1 MDVYILQNEINS
13 DVIEVCDDETNANQL
28 KDNLLETGQYK
39 AIYITTKTVNSDTIG
54 PLSIVKI
61 QGDYSRG
68 TLAIYAYNPTTPQA
82 DKLEFNVSGDSIV
95 YSGFVNLT
103 TGETIEDLKP
113 RIKTW
118 VADEFKIRLENDN

>member
-1 MDVYILQNEINS
+1 MDVYILQNGINS
-13 DVIEVCDDETNANQL
+13 DVIEVCDDETNADQL
-28 KDNLLETGQYK
+28 KENLLETGQYK
-39 AIYITTKTVNSDTIG
+39 NIYITKKEVNSDTIS
-54 PLSIVKI
+54 PLEIVKI
-61 QGDYSRG
+61 SGDYTRG
-68 TLAIYAYNPTTPQA
+68 TLSIYAYNPTTPQA

-103 TGETIEDLKP
+103 TGETIEDLKT

>member
-1 MDVYILQNEINS
+1 MDVYILQNGINS
-13 DVIEVCDDETNANQL
+13 DVIEVCDDETNADQL
-28 KDNLLETGQYK
+28 KENLLETGQYK
-39 AIYITTKTVNSDTIG
+39 NIYITKKEVNSDTID

-61 QGDYSRG
+61 SGDYSRG

-82 DKLEFNVSGDSIV
+82 DKLEFTVNGDSIV

-103 TGETIEDLKP
+103 TGETIDDLKT

-118 VADEFKIRLENDN
+118 VTDEFKIRLENDN

>member
-1 MDVYILQNEINS
+1 MNVYILQNEINS

-54 PLSIVKI
+54 SLSIVKI

-68 TLAIYAYNPTTPQA
+68 ILAIYAYNPTTPQA

-103 TGETIEDLKP
+103 TGETIEDLKA

>member
-1 MDVYILQNEINS
+1 M
-13 DVIEVCDDETNANQL
+13 
-28 KDNLLETGQYK
+28 LETGQYK

-54 PLSIVKI
+54 PLAIVKI

-95 YSGFVNLT
+95 YSGFVNLI
-103 TGETIEDLKP
+103 TGETIEDLKA